1 MKNIQGKFLAV
12 LASAALL
19 TLAGCWD
26 DDNDED
32 LAPVVPP
39 VVAASVPDSAGLSV
53 SAFFSYLLSLA
64 SNDESTEPLLIR
76 DSFAV
81 PPEEST
87 EPSPLV

>member
-26 DDNDED
+26 DDNDEVP
-32 LAPVVPP
+32 APVVSP
-39 VVAASVPDSAGLSV
+39 VVAASVPDSAGVSV
-53 SAFFSYLLSLA
+53 SAFFGYLLSLA
-64 SNDESTEPLLIR
+64 ISDESTEPLLIK

-81 PPEEST
+81 PPDEST
-87 EPSPLV
+87 EPSPVV